1 MFLEPLYSPSCCFQK
16 DVSTGANSLEPF
28 YDETSF
34 WDVEEG
40 DSREE
45 PYPKDRSDSLEEPIS
60 EEHLVWD
67 RDWVSSQKSPQ
78 SKTP

>member
-1 MFLEPLYSPSCCFQK
+1 M
-16 DVSTGANSLEPF
+16 STGANSLEPF
-28 YDETSF
+28 YDETSS

-67 RDWVSSQKSPQ
+67 RVRTFSLCIECARHRFEK
-78 SKTP
+78 